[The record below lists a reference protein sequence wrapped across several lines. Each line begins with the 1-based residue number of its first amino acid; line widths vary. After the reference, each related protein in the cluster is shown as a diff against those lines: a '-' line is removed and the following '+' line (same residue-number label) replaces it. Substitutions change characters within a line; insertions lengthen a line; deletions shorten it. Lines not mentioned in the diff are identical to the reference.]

1 MWKRILILLQP
12 ACCSNV
18 LSQVLI
24 FLAVDMTSAPGEP
37 LEVTLY
43 HYPLTRSTRVLW
55 LLNELGDKVKFTC
68 KRLEL
73 MKGEAHSS
81 EFLRLNPNHALPVLI
96 YKDESGEERALFESC
111 AIVEF
116 LTDALAVGELAP
128 PSGISHSRAE
138 YKTHVWNSKLLP
150 FVLFGCCVL
159 LYSWR
164 KLCHPCLSEE
174 VALVRRKLDGP
185 TAVATPPAWRLRNL
199 ACWPEGSSSR
209 RPHEGQM
216 DQGPRCYRR

>member
-1 MWKRILILLQP
+1 MILLQP

-138 YKTHVWNSKLLP
+138 YKTHV
-150 FVLFGCCVL
+150 
-159 LYSWR
+159 
-164 KLCHPCLSEE
+164 
-174 VALVRRKLDGP
+174 
-185 TAVATPPAWRLRNL
+185 
-199 ACWPEGSSSR
+199 
-209 RPHEGQM
+209 
-216 DQGPRCYRR
+216 